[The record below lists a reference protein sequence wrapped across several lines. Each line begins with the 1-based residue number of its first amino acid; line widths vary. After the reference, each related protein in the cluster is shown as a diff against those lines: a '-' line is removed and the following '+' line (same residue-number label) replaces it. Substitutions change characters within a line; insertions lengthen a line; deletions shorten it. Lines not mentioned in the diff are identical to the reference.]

1 MFSSRQMLSL
11 KAARGCMHIQNSG
24 QFSAINSKPERLAND
39 DNTKISSNR
48 TPPMHMR
55 VMHHSLTCLFSLIA
69 VCSTLQ
75 TMSDIAYYSTPAT
88 HVPPTVT
95 TRQWTRAS
103 RAIHIHVD
111 IHPAFLDLQLRI
123 AILASRHAG
132 VVVSGR
138 RLVREDRGLGRRRSY
153 VPERMECGFL
163 GLRDCDRGLCGRLR
177 V

>member
-1 MFSSRQMLSL
+1 
-11 KAARGCMHIQNSG
+11 
-24 QFSAINSKPERLAND
+24 
-39 DNTKISSNR
+39 
-48 TPPMHMR
+48 MHMR
-55 VMHHSLTCLFSLIA
+55 VMHHTLTCLFSLIA

-123 AILASRHAG
+123 AILAARHVG

-138 RLVREDRGLGRRRSY
+138 GLV
-153 VPERMECGFL
+153 
-163 GLRDCDRGLCGRLR
+163 
-177 V
+177 

>member
-1 MFSSRQMLSL
+1 M
-11 KAARGCMHIQNSG
+11 
-24 QFSAINSKPERLAND
+24 P
-39 DNTKISSNR
+39 
-48 TPPMHMR
+48 
-55 VMHHSLTCLFSLIA
+55 
-69 VCSTLQ
+69 
-75 TMSDIAYYSTPAT
+75 DIACYSTPAT

-123 AILASRHAG
+123 AILAARHVG

>member
-1 MFSSRQMLSL
+1 MKVLHHTLS
-11 KAARGCMHIQNSG
+11 C
-24 QFSAINSKPERLAND
+24 P
-39 DNTKISSNR
+39 
-48 TPPMHMR
+48 
-55 VMHHSLTCLFSLIA
+55 FSLIA
-69 VCSTLQ
+69 VCSALQ
-75 TMSDIAYYSTPAT
+75 TMSDIAYYSTPPT
-88 HVPPTVT
+88 HIPPTVV

-123 AILASRHAG
+123 AILAAWHVG

>member
-123 AILASRHAG
+123 AILAARHVG

-138 RLVREDRGLGRRRSY
+138 GLV
-153 VPERMECGFL
+153 
-163 GLRDCDRGLCGRLR
+163 
-177 V
+177 